1 MSVVQDCNQFASPFA
16 IIDGIFTD
24 LYSVLID
31 KSTRE
36 GSFSV
41 VEIEFVTRD
50 KKRILKIKDVL
61 ITACYSIKKI
71 DEPIFIFT
79 EKMVHAVTVDNKLRV
94 EIENIAGSGT
104 TVLSASFLTDT
115 MVSTDSITEARE
127 AIA

>member
-1 MSVVQDCNQFASPFA
+1 MSVAQDCNQAAFPFA

-41 VEIEFVTRD
+41 VEIEIVLRD
-50 KKRILKIKDVL
+50 NERVSKIKNAL
-61 ITACYSIKKI
+61 TTTCYSIKKI
-71 DEPIFIFT
+71 DDPMFIF
-79 EKMVHAVTVDNKLRV
+79 KGQMVDAVTIDNKLRV
-94 EIENIAGSGT
+94 EIENIANSEPSI
-104 TVLSASFLTDT
+104 LSVSFQTDT
-115 MVSTDSITEARE
+115 IVSADSITEARE